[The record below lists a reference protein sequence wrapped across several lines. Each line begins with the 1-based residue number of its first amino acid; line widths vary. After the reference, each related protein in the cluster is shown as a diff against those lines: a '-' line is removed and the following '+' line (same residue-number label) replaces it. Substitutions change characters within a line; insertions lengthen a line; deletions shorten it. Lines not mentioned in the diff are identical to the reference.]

1 MFPTPKSTCKG
12 RLTELK
18 KKFIRRNKNQESF
31 ICMVFSCLCFYHSQ
45 KNQFPWE
52 TYFICTNII
61 SLLHLKWSSG
71 RLVITAKGLLKLI
84 NLFILKNSLSLS
96 RTLAHK
102 TFGKLLIVFSTKT
115 NLLYFLYLIALRYCL
130 QHLIK
135 QHSLLKTFLINLI
148 LMTHVSLYHKNYNKH
163 TGPLFSL

>member
-1 MFPTPKSTCKG
+1 MFPTSKSTCKG

-18 KKFIRRNKNQESF
+18 KRI
-31 ICMVFSCLCFYHSQ
+31 ICMVFSCLCCYHSQ

-61 SLLHLKWSSG
+61 NLLHLKWSSG
-71 RLVITAKGLLKLI
+71 SLVITAKGLLKLL
-84 NLFILKNSLSLS
+84 NLFMLKNSLSLS

-102 TFGKLLIVFSTKT
+102 TFGKLVIVFSKKT

-135 QHSLLKTFLINLI
+135 QHSFLKTFLINLI

-163 TGPLFSL
+163 AEPLFSL